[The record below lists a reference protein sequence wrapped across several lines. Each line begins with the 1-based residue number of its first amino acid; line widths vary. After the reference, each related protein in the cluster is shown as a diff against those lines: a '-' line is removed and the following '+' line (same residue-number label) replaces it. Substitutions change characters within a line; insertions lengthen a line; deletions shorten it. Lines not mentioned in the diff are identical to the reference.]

1 MYTSTN
7 SAISFVLLEE
17 EYAENLS
24 MKQKLFCFCLEIVLF
39 SWILK
44 YSVVAE
50 C

>member
-17 EYAENLS
+17 YAENLS
-24 MKQKLFCFCLEIVLF
+24 MEQKLFCFCLETVLF